1 MPPMINIGSFR
12 HSFSIGVAFIAER
25 VAVAFV
31 TAASLGLCLWIY
43 EVPLNEQYQ
52 ALMIIAALLALI
64 LVRGSDSLESHVGN
78 GFWSTVVSV
87 AGSWLVVFAIL
98 LALGYA
104 TKSSAVYSRK
114 ALFTWALLAPTLLIF
129 TRITMTKLIFRIT
142 MSASNARSV
151 VIAGADQ
158 LAASL
163 AQKIMS
169 HRQFGMSLNGF
180 FDDRGMERLAK
191 VAPDKLLGRLRDLP
205 EYVKQHAIDLIFI
218 VLPIRNVQR
227 VTELLDELH
236 DTTASIYFVPDVFV
250 FDLIQCRTT
259 DIGGLPII
267 ALCETP
273 FFGTRGITKRVSDVI
288 IALLILILTS
298 PLLLAIAI
306 AIKATSPGSVIFR
319 QRRYGLDGRE
329 IVVYK
334 FRSMTVSEDSE
345 IVLQATLGDERVTPI
360 GAILRK
366 YSLDEL
372 PQFVNVLQGRMSV
385 VGPRPHAVAHNEEYR
400 QLIKGYMVRH
410 KVTPGITGLAQ
421 VRGFRGETSNL
432 DAMRGRVECDL
443 EYLRNWSLSLDME
456 IILKTV
462 AMMFRDKAAY

>member
-1 MPPMINIGSFR
+1 MSSTVATGYFR
-12 HSFSIGVAFIAER
+12 YGFPIGVAMLVERIAG
-25 VAVAFV
+25 ALI
-31 TAASLGLCLWIY
+31 TAASLSLCLWIY
-43 EVPLNEQYQ
+43 DAPFDEQYQ
-52 ALMIIAALLALI
+52 VLVIVSVLLGLI
-64 LVRGSDSLESHVGN
+64 LLRGGGTTEMQVGN
-78 GFWSTVVSV
+78 GFWSTTISV
-87 AGSWLVVFAIL
+87 IGNWLVLFAIL
-98 LALGYA
+98 LILGYA
-104 TKSSAVYSRK
+104 TKTSAGFSRK
-114 ALFTWALLAPTLLIF
+114 VLFTWLIVTPSLIVV
-129 TRITMTKLIFRIT
+129 TRIVIGQIILRIT

-151 VIAGADQ
+151 VIAGANE
-158 LAASL
+158 LAGSL
-163 AQKIMS
+163 AQKIKAD
-169 HRQFGMSLNGF
+169 RYIGMSLKGL
-180 FDDRGMERLAK
+180 FDDRSEERLA
-191 VAPDKLLGRLRDLP
+191 DTTSGQLLGRLQDLP
-205 EYVKQHAIDLIFI
+205 VYVKQHAIDLIFI
-218 VLPIRNVQR
+218 ALPIRNVQR
-227 VTELLDELH
+227 VTDLLDELH

-250 FDLIQCRTT
+250 FDLIQCRTSNI
-259 DIGGLPII
+259 DGLPVV

-273 FFGTRGITKRVSDVI
+273 FYGTQGITKRVSDFT

-306 AIKATSPGSVIFR
+306 AIKATSPGSVIFS

-329 IVVYK
+329 ILVYK

-345 IVLQATLGDERVTPI
+345 FVPQATRHDERVTPV

-385 VGPRPHAVAHNEEYR
+385 VGPRPHAVTHNEEYR

-410 KVTPGITGLAQ
+410 KVSPGITGLAQ

-443 EYLRNWSLSLDME
+443 EYLRNWSLSLDIK

-462 AMMFRDKAAY
+462 VMMFRDKAAY

>member
-1 MPPMINIGSFR
+1 MVDEVGRGYVARGAALVTHLSKWTVKDLLAAPGRVWRGGTQQAIPVQEWIGKEVEFVHIENQAVEHHR
-12 HSFSIGVAFIAER
+12 IGLGAVELVNDHVAHELPQR
-25 VAVAFV
+25 RKPAVATV
-31 TAASLGLCLWIY
+31 G
-43 EVPLNEQYQ
+43 
-52 ALMIIAALLALI
+52 
-64 LVRGSDSLESHVGN
+64 RGETDPP
-78 GFWSTVVSV
+78 
-87 AGSWLVVFAIL
+87 
-98 LALGYA
+98 
-104 TKSSAVYSRK
+104 K
-114 ALFTWALLAPTLLIF
+114 
-129 TRITMTKLIFRIT
+129 
-142 MSASNARSV
+142 
-151 VIAGADQ
+151 
-158 LAASL
+158 
-163 AQKIMS
+163 
-169 HRQFGMSLNGF
+169 
-180 FDDRGMERLAK
+180 
-191 VAPDKLLGRLRDLP
+191 
-205 EYVKQHAIDLIFI
+205 
-218 VLPIRNVQR
+218 IRNVQR

-259 DIGGLPII
+259 DIDGLPIV

-273 FFGTRGITKRVSDVI
+273 FFGARGITKRVSDFI
-288 IALLILILTS
+288 IALLILILMS
-298 PLLLAIAI
+298 PLLLAIVI

-345 IVLQATLGDERVTPI
+345 TVRQATLGDERITPI

-400 QLIKGYMVRH
+400 HLIKGYMVRH

-432 DAMRGRVECDL
+432 DAMRARVECDL
-443 EYLRNWSLSLDME
+443 EYLRNWSLSLDIK

-462 AMMFRDKAAY
+462 VMMFRDKAAY